1 MGYRIHYSLQDGTL
15 SAVVSGKSTLA
26 ARGCIARDIAAQ
38 AAREAAQRVLIDLRW
53 LEDRI
58 GMRALVALPG
68 LRVAVLDLGENDPH
82 CVFSERQELKYF
94 GDAGSALRWLRG
106 DRQAD
111 AQPAR
116 GDRKRPTP
124 PGVPGRAALA
134 IFGG

>member
-1 MGYRIHYSLQDGTL
+1 MGYRIHYSLQEGTL

-26 ARGCIARDIAAQ
+26 AAGCIARDIAAQ
-38 AAREAAQRVLIDLRW
+38 AAREAARRVLIDLRW

-58 GMRALVALPG
+58 GMRALTTLPG

-82 CVFSERQELKYF
+82 CVFSERRELKYF
-94 GDAGSALRWLRG
+94 GDAGSALRWLK
-106 DRQAD
+106 DDTQAD
-111 AQPAR
+111 AQSAR

-124 PGVPGRAALA
+124 AGAPVGASLA